1 MGVSAEQPGDV
12 LLKARSRSRTS
23 FAEGPTPTRRFPRA
37 DTFSTAGSFQPENAD
52 GRQKIDRPLENHVF
66 DMLSLGS
73 SAVMI
78 RFVRI
83 EIGVFASDQGGFVGM
98 RTFFVK
104 NVIRHAVLI
113 CEGKDRVLLR
123 LWK

>member
-1 MGVSAEQPGDV
+1 VWEEQPGDV
-12 LLKARSRSRTS
+12 LLKPRGQKQG
-23 FAEGPTPTRRFPRA
+23 AERRYA

-52 GRQKIDRPLENHVF
+52 GRQKIDRPLENDVF

-98 RTFFVK
+98 RTFLVK
-104 NVIRHAVLI
+104 NVVCYAVLI
-113 CEGKDRVLLR
+113 CEGKDCVLLL